1 MSFRYWVKIQGA
13 TEATFQPV
21 NTYAVELPIFGIS
34 PNYSVESSNEVSM
47 SGTEIGQRRI
57 RVSLELDCL
66 PVSTWDTGTV
76 NTDNIQ
82 FLLQTILQQKF
93 TRIVAPDPGA
103 NNKQLPLRW
112 RDASSFPITA
122 GLIPFVFARCDFS
135 NEKQWA
141 SGLEKF
147 TITCY
152 RKDLI

>member
-1 MSFRYWVKIQGA
+1 MSWRYWVKFEGA
-13 TEATFQPV
+13 TESTFQPV
-21 NTYAVELPIFGIS
+21 NTIAVELPVFGIH

-47 SGTEIGQRRI
+47 SGVEIGQRRI
-57 RVSLELDCL
+57 RVSLEIDCI
-66 PVSTWDTGTV
+66 PISTWDYGTV

-82 FLLQTILQQKF
+82 YLLQEVLQMPY
-93 TRIVAPDPGA
+93 TRIVAPQA
-103 NNKQLPLRW
+103 SYNLPPRFQ
-112 RDASSFPITA
+112 SSGSFTYTKA
-122 GLIPFVFARCDFS
+122 LIPFVFARCDFS

>member
-1 MSFRYWVKIQGA
+1 MSWRYWIKFQGA
-13 TEATFQPV
+13 TEPTFQPA
-21 NTYAVELPIFGIS
+21 NTFAIELPIFGIQPS
-34 PNYSVESSNEVSM
+34 YTVESSNEVSM

-57 RVSLELDCL
+57 RVSLEIDCV
-66 PVSTWDTGTV
+66 PNSTWDIGTIS
-76 NTDNIQ
+76 TESIQ
-82 FLLQTILQQKF
+82 YMLQTILQQKY

-112 RDASSFPITA
+112 RDSTNFPLTA